1 MSTAQARR
9 WCHRLVVP
17 PAAGEGV
24 CTVVLRVGDRVR
36 VRAVDEQDRLSGLSE
51 RAEGVVRVHL
61 AVGGYLVTFAVFGA
75 GVFSAEELVRVDGQD
90 PVPEP
95 GLGAR

>member
-36 VRAVDEQDRLSGLSE
+36 VHAVDEENRLSGLSE
-51 RAEGVVRVHL
+51 RAEGVVRMHL

-75 GVFSAEELVRVDGQD
+75 GVFPAEELVLIDGQD
-90 PVPEP
+90 PAPEP
-95 GLGAR
+95 DLGTR